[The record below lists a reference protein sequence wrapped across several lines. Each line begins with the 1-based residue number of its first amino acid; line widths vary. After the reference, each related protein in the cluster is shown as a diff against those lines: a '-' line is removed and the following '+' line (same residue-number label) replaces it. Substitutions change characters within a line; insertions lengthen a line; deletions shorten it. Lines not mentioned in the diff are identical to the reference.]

1 MRTTLTLDH
10 DVAEAVD
17 EELRRR
23 PKSTQKEVVNDL
35 IRAGLHAKREMKRA
49 PKFKV
54 RAHAMGV
61 RRGLNYDD
69 IGGLLDQ
76 IEGAPHR

>member
-1 MRTTLTLDH
+1 MRTTLTLDT

-17 EELRRR
+17 KEVRRR
-23 PKSTQKEVVNDL
+23 PKSTYKDVVNDL

-49 PKFKV
+49 PKFTV
-54 RAHAMGV
+54 RARGMGL

-69 IGGLLDQ
+69 IGGLLEEV
-76 IEGAPHR
+76 EGAAHR

>member
-1 MRTTLTLDH
+1 MRTTLTLDD

-17 EELRRR
+17 KELRRR
-23 PKSTQKEVVNDL
+23 PKSSYKEVINDL
-35 IRAGLHAKREMKRA
+35 IRAGLHARREMKRA

-54 RAHAMGV
+54 RAHAMGL

-69 IGGLLDQ
+69 IGGLLEEL
-76 IEGAPHR
+76 EGAAHR